1 MDASYDGTEVTV
13 VMEEIEESYCY
24 TSPGPPKKKKKY
36 KIHGEKAKK
45 PRLVNM
51 FWSLAF
57 MNRSCL
63 ESYTEEDFKAASMV
77 TESARPVEV
86 FGWALGSWEREMGR
100 GRGRLMPAAAIPG

>member
-1 MDASYDGTEVTV
+1 MRGPARSSSPRARCLRECEPRGSHAPPAMDASYDGTEVTV

-51 FWSLAF
+51 FW
-57 MNRSCL
+57 
-63 ESYTEEDFKAASMV
+63 
-77 TESARPVEV
+77 
-86 FGWALGSWEREMGR
+86 
-100 GRGRLMPAAAIPG
+100 